1 MQYKLITTAA
11 IVATALAA
19 PSPVNTDSSDLYDD
33 TSDYNSLLLDYL
45 NPPTSIRSVLAT
57 AIPSSFYM
65 DMLDPASMS
74 SVLNEVSAGN
84 FPAWYSS
91 LPSDVKAWAT
101 TVSEEQVASASPTT
115 SNEALVTASEVLATS
130 TSPITAASQTGS
142 TAVETSPASSVS
154 STVVTG
160 TSSASASSSQSTGGA
175 PRPTGGVV
183 AGVAGAAGVL
193 ALALGL

>member
-19 PSPVNTDSSDLYDD
+19 PSPANTDTDTDSDVYNLD

-65 DMLDPASMS
+65 DMLDPASS
-74 SVLNEVSAGN
+74 SSILSDIDAGN

-91 LPSDVKAWAT
+91 LPNNVKAWAT
-101 TVSEEQVASASPTT
+101 TAFEDEVATASPTI
-115 SNEALVTASEVLATS
+115 SSEALVTASDSAATS
-130 TSPITAASQTGS
+130 TSSVAVTSETGSAAATSSTTATGS
-142 TAVETSPASSVS
+142 T
-154 STVVTG
+154 
-160 TSSASASSSQSTGGA
+160 SAEATSSQSTAGA
-175 PRPTGGVV
+175 PRSTGGVAV
-183 AGVAGAAGVL
+183 GVAGAVGVL
-193 ALALGL
+193 ALAIGL